1 MYKLIPIASC
11 ALLLTSAAAAQTPAE
26 LFKRQQKIESQQQS
40 NQDAL
45 YEFCRSA
52 VAENKYPMYSLKNNR
67 EKGSYPYPGSI
78 AASDKD
84 RYIVFPINS
93 KTSIIAASNSDKKVI
108 YEYTHHSKDK
118 CKRIAMLDEVTITK
132 TQECKTFSRVAPV
145 NGTYQSFDVYWNP
158 FTVKGQWVQENN
170 GNVLSFYQSYKVGSC
185 PKYILE
191 SHQQDPHISAW
202 NNSFSPGT
210 SNEKFTFPKIKFN
223 QSTKP
228 KSKWQYLNTIKGL
241 KYYFAVLP
249 SDEKGVLKFEF
260 RDGNDSRYSDIDIKC
275 PSKEFRRTQTDNK
288 WLKISSNKGD
298 LINMVYTKS
307 CQ

>member
-11 ALLLTSAAAAQTPAE
+11 ALLFTSAAAAQTPAE
-26 LFKRQQKIESQQQS
+26 LFKQQQKYKSQQQS

-45 YEFCRSA
+45 NEFCLSA
-52 VAENKYPMYSLKNNR
+52 ITGNKYPIYFGKNDKR
-67 EKGSYPYPGSI
+67 PIYPGSL
-78 AASDKD
+78 ASSRKA
-84 RYIVFPINS
+84 RFIVFPINS
-93 KTSIIAASNSDKKVI
+93 KTSVIAASNSDKKVI
-108 YEYTHHSKDK
+108 YEYSGYTRCDPMT
-118 CKRIAMLDEVTITK
+118 MLDEVKIIQ
-132 TQECKTFSRVAPV
+132 TQECKTFSRVAEV
-145 NGTYQSFDVYWNP
+145 YGTYKSFDVYWNP
-158 FTVKGQWVQENN
+158 FTVEEQWVEEDN
-170 GNVLSFYQSYKVGSC
+170 GKALSVYRTRKVRSC
-185 PKYILE
+185 PKYIIE
-191 SHQQDPHISAW
+191 SHRMDPHISAL

-210 SNEKFTFPKIKFN
+210 FTEKFTFQSTSN

-241 KYYFAVLP
+241 KYYYAVLP

-298 LINMVYTKS
+298 LINMVYTRS